1 MWNPDKTGIL
11 IDRGNGVL
19 SFVESGPE
27 FNALKNTAPD
37 WHEAE
42 MSKPPQPS
50 IEEQREGMVCSP
62 MQGMLAL
69 GETRWQVIQDYRD
82 NDATWAEKVIIDRAG
97 DWRRN
102 SQNIA
107 FFQHLLGMTDEEV
120 DGLFKIA
127 MEIEA

>member
-1 MWNPDKTGIL
+1 MRLVVNAQTGNKELLPDVIPT
-11 IDRGNGVL
+11 
-19 SFVESGPE
+19 P
-27 FNALKNTAPD
+27 
-37 WHEAE
+37 
-42 MSKPPQPS
+42 
-50 IEEQREGMVCSP
+50 EEQEQALLAERERMVCSP

-69 GETRWQVIQDYRD
+69 GETRWQVIQAYRD

-120 DGLFKIA
+120 DDLFRIA